1 MNPVVHFE
9 MPAADTRRM
18 SEFYTRAFGWKTKQ
32 LGPEMG
38 NYVLVQTTETEEN
51 GFPREPGRINGGF
64 AARSESFQAPNLVIG
79 VENIREAMRKVAAA
93 GGTVL
98 SGQRAGEPDD
108 IPGVGLYASFIDT
121 EGNRV
126 GMLQPN
132 GEMEAAK

>member
-1 MNPVVHFE
+1 MNPVIHFE

-18 SEFYTRAFGWKTKQ
+18 SEFYTRAFGWQTKQ

-51 GFPREPGRINGGF
+51 GFPKEPGRINGGF
-64 AARSESFQAPNLVIG
+64 AARSPNFQSPNLVIG
-79 VENIREAMRKVAAA
+79 VEDIREAMKKVASA

-98 SGQRAGEPDD
+98 GGQRAGEPDD

-132 GEMEAAK
+132 GKMEAAK